1 MRTRVAAVL
10 LTAVLG
16 VQAQEP
22 AYYRPFRL
30 YPEGR
35 LETSWLLGITKYGG
49 ESPATVSMGSLA
61 CSSATSFPSARSL
74 RWGAA

>member
-16 VQAQEP
+16 VQAQEL

-30 YPEGR
+30 YPEGGWR
-35 LETSWLLGITKYGG
+35 PAGSWG
-49 ESPATVSMGSLA
+49 
-61 CSSATSFPSARSL
+61 
-74 RWGAA
+74 